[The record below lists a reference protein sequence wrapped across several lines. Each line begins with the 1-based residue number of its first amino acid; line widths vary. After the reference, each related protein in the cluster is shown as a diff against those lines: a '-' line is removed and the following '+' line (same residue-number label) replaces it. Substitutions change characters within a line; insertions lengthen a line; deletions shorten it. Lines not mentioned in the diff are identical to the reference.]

1 MSTTIFSFAILIG
14 IIVILVVYCTHM
26 RIRIMVLRNKLA
38 DSFHKRAETTRFMD
52 IFAQNIRTT
61 DEIENWMNTT
71 ARYVGDLV
79 EAQSVCVFS
88 LEGEYLRA
96 VGVFGA
102 FPPLSNRR
110 AGDYVLTKSKYVLET
125 LKRDRFRLGEGFIGE
140 IAEKREDVYL
150 PDPSTD
156 PRVSDFI
163 NSVVPIHT
171 LMAVPLVNEGQVSGV
186 ICAVNSKRMDRP
198 FTTEQFGRFKFIASQ
213 VVLAQNIVQ
222 VYSNLSEQQR
232 INQELAFARN
242 LQLSLMPKKFPMWGR
257 FIIHAFTRASKEV
270 SGDFYDFVQIDDN
283 RLLVV
288 IGDACGKGIP
298 ACMIMSMTRSF
309 IRSNIGHFT
318 SLKDLLR
325 ELNENLYRDTVDER
339 YITLGC
345 CLINKKEST
354 VEYAR
359 AGHTPLLLYLREHTR
374 SINPDGAALG
384 LLPGELSE
392 FDTICTE
399 ITPQTTMLMFTDGI
413 NETTNEQDEFYGI
426 PRLTE
431 IYKGSCAR
439 GDSLEGTIDTIMK
452 SVDKF
457 SEVHKEQEDDQ
468 TMVLI
473 KHI

>member
-1 MSTTIFSFAILIG
+1 MNVTFLLVALTALVIILA
-14 IIVILVVYCTHM
+14 VYCTHT
-26 RIRIMVLRNKLA
+26 RIKIMILREKLA

-52 IFAQNIRTT
+52 IFARNIRTT
-61 DEIENWMNTT
+61 EEIENWMNVT

-79 EAQSVCVFS
+79 EAQAVCVFT
-88 LEGEYLRA
+88 LDDGYLRA
-96 VGVFGA
+96 AGVFGA

-110 AGDYVLTKSKYVLET
+110 AGDYVLTKPKYILES

-140 IAEKREDVYL
+140 VAEKREDVYL
-150 PDPSTD
+150 SEPSTD
-156 PRVSDFI
+156 PRI
-163 NSVVPIHT
+163 AEIANSVVPIRS
-171 LMAVPLVNEGQVSGV
+171 LMAVPLVNEGQVTGV
-186 ICAVNSKRMDRP
+186 ICAINSKHMDNT
-198 FTTEQFGRFKFIASQ
+198 FTTEQYGRFKFIASQ

-222 VYSNLSEQQR
+222 VYSDLSEQQR
-232 INQELAFARN
+232 ISQELAFARN

-257 FIIHAFTRASKEV
+257 FVIHAFTRASKEV

-309 IRSNIGHFT
+309 IRSHIDHFV
-318 SLKDLLR
+318 SLKQLLL
-325 ELNENLYRDTVDER
+325 ELNENLYRDTLDER

-359 AGHTPLLLYLREHTR
+359 AGHTPLLLYLREHIR
-374 SINPDGAALG
+374 SIYPEGSALG
-384 LLPGELSE
+384 LLPSELSN
-392 FDTICTE
+392 FDTLCTE
-399 ITPQTTMLMFTDGI
+399 ITPHTTMLMFTDGI
-413 NETTNEQDEFYGI
+413 NETTNESEQFYGI

-431 IYKGSCAR
+431 IYRESCTR
-439 GDSLEGTIDTIMK
+439 GDSLEDTIRTIMEA
-452 SVDKF
+452 VDHF
-457 SEVHKEQEDDQ
+457 SEIHKDQEDDQ

>member
-1 MSTTIFSFAILIG
+1 
-14 IIVILVVYCTHM
+14 
-26 RIRIMVLRNKLA
+26 
-38 DSFHKRAETTRFMD
+38 
-52 IFAQNIRTT
+52 
-61 DEIENWMNTT
+61 
-71 ARYVGDLV
+71 
-79 EAQSVCVFS
+79 
-88 LEGEYLRA
+88 
-96 VGVFGA
+96 
-102 FPPLSNRR
+102 
-110 AGDYVLTKSKYVLET
+110 
-125 LKRDRFRLGEGFIGE
+125 
-140 IAEKREDVYL
+140 
-150 PDPSTD
+150 
-156 PRVSDFI
+156 
-163 NSVVPIHT
+163 
-171 LMAVPLVNEGQVSGV
+171 
-186 ICAVNSKRMDRP
+186 
-198 FTTEQFGRFKFIASQ
+198 
-213 VVLAQNIVQ
+213 
-222 VYSNLSEQQR
+222 
-232 INQELAFARN
+232 
-242 LQLSLMPKKFPMWGR
+242 
-257 FIIHAFTRASKEV
+257 
-270 SGDFYDFVQIDDN
+270 
-283 RLLVV
+283 
-288 IGDACGKGIP
+288 
-298 ACMIMSMTRSF
+298 MIMSMTRSF

-399 ITPQTTMLMFTDGI
+399 ITTQTTMLMFTDGI

-431 IYKGSCAR
+431 IYKESCAR

>member
-1 MSTTIFSFAILIG
+1 
-14 IIVILVVYCTHM
+14 
-26 RIRIMVLRNKLA
+26 
-38 DSFHKRAETTRFMD
+38 
-52 IFAQNIRTT
+52 
-61 DEIENWMNTT
+61 MNVT

-79 EAQSVCVFS
+79 EAQSICVFA
-88 LEGEYLRA
+88 LEGDSLRA
-96 VGVFGA
+96 IGVFGA

-110 AGDYVLTKSKYVLET
+110 AADYILTKPKYVLET
-125 LKRDRFRLGEGFIGE
+125 LKRDRFKLGEGFIGE
-140 IAEKREDVYL
+140 VAQNREDVYL
-150 PDPSTD
+150 TDPSTD
-156 PRVSDFI
+156 PRIADLA

-171 LMAVPLVNEGQVSGV
+171 LMAVPLVNEGKVTGV
-186 ICAVNSKRMDRP
+186 ICAVNSKRMDTP

-213 VVLAQNIVQ
+213 VVLAQNIIQ

-232 INQELAFARN
+232 INQELSFARN
-242 LQLSLMPKKFPMWGR
+242 LQLSMMPKKFPMWGR
-257 FIIHAFTRASKEV
+257 FVIHAFTRASKEV

-298 ACMIMSMTRSF
+298 ACMIMAMTRSF
-309 IRSNIGHFT
+309 IRSNINHFV
-318 SLKDLLR
+318 SLKELLR
-325 ELNENLYRDTVDER
+325 ELNNNLYRDTVDER

-359 AGHTPLLLYLREHTR
+359 AGHTPLLLYLREHIR
-374 SINPDGAALG
+374 SINPEGSGLG
-384 LLPGELSE
+384 LLPSDLAD
-392 FDTICTE
+392 FDTLCTE
-399 ITPQTTMLMFTDGI
+399 ITPHTTMLMFTDGI

-431 IYKGSCAR
+431 IYKQSCAR
-439 GDSLEGTIDTIMK
+439 GDSLEDTIKTIMG

>member
-1 MSTTIFSFAILIG
+1 VNVTFLLVALTALVIILA
-14 IIVILVVYCTHM
+14 VYCTHT
-26 RIRIMVLRNKLA
+26 RIRIMILREKLA

-52 IFAQNIRTT
+52 IFARNIRTT
-61 DEIENWMNTT
+61 EEIENWMNVT

-79 EAQSVCVFS
+79 EAQAVCVFT
-88 LEGEYLRA
+88 LDDGFLRA
-96 VGVFGA
+96 AGVFGA

-110 AGDYVLTKSKYVLET
+110 AGDYVLTKPKYILES

-140 IAEKREDVYL
+140 VAEKREDVYL
-150 PDPSTD
+150 SEPSTD
-156 PRVSDFI
+156 PRI
-163 NSVVPIHT
+163 AEIANSVVPIRS
-171 LMAVPLVNEGQVSGV
+171 LMAVPLVNEGQVTGV
-186 ICAVNSKRMDRP
+186 ICAVNSKHMDNT
-198 FTTEQFGRFKFIASQ
+198 FTTEQYGRFKFIASQ

-222 VYSNLSEQQR
+222 VYSDLSEQQR
-232 INQELAFARN
+232 ISQELAFARN

-257 FIIHAFTRASKEV
+257 FVIHAFTRASKEV

-309 IRSNIGHFT
+309 IRSHIDHFV
-318 SLKDLLR
+318 SLKQLLL
-325 ELNENLYRDTVDER
+325 ELNENLYRDTLDER

-359 AGHTPLLLYLREHTR
+359 AGHTPLLLYLREHIR
-374 SINPDGAALG
+374 SIYPEGSALG
-384 LLPGELSE
+384 LLPSELSN
-392 FDTICTE
+392 FDTLCTE
-399 ITPQTTMLMFTDGI
+399 ITPHTTMLMFTDGI
-413 NETTNEQDEFYGI
+413 NETTNESDQFYGI

-431 IYKGSCAR
+431 IYKESCTR
-439 GDSLEGTIDTIMK
+439 GDSLEDTIRTIMEA
-452 SVDKF
+452 VDHF
-457 SEVHKEQEDDQ
+457 SEIHKDQEDDQ